1 MVNIRNTELSV
12 IANSNSLLVAKLG
25 CDWLSIFALLSC
37 DWLIVAILICDWLQA
52 YKRQFMSN
60 FQSAQSE
67 DAGFNPN
74 SKIIQQEEPA
84 PPGTARR
91 KKSRWE

>member
-1 MVNIRNTELSV
+1 M

-25 CDWLSIFALLSC
+25 CDWLPIFALLSC

-74 SKIIQQEEPA
+74 SKIIQQEEPP

>member
-1 MVNIRNTELSV
+1 M

-37 DWLIVAILICDWLQA
+37 DWLIVAILSCDWLKVAILICDWLQA

-74 SKIIQQEEPA
+74 SKIIQQEEPP

>member
-1 MVNIRNTELSV
+1 M

-37 DWLIVAILICDWLQA
+37 DWLLVAILSCDWLQA

-74 SKIIQQEEPA
+74 SKIIQQEEPP

>member
-1 MVNIRNTELSV
+1 M
-12 IANSNSLLVAKLG
+12 
-25 CDWLSIFALLSC
+25 
-37 DWLIVAILICDWLQA
+37 QA

-74 SKIIQQEEPA
+74 SKIIQQEEPP